1 MQSEPMYYIDYD
13 LDESEIDASSIILAL
28 SELNDFY
35 GKDIDRPLVMMSF
48 TVTSNNFTVMKSNTL
63 KFTLPNGIS
72 IIKFNGT
79 EEEIEQFTTKG
90 AIKINAICKPNRN
103 EWNGNISAQL
113 LLEDY
118 EIVTQSK
125 YFF

>member
-1 MQSEPMYYIDYD
+1 
-13 LDESEIDASSIILAL
+13 
-28 SELNDFY
+28 
-35 GKDIDRPLVMMSF
+35 MMSF